1 MDKLKRYIPVI
12 ALALVLVLGV
22 GQPMEVFATSSF
34 VNMSIT
40 DLPVTVKQDGGYQVM
55 TFHYDVESFNVR
67 RYYYLNG
74 VQYFYDSISSNV
86 YLYSSTVAVSPL
98 EFSFGPCNNYSLTN
112 SYNFDSFGFDYH
124 DLWSV
129 PDLVS
134 VKIRM
139 SFLVTCSAARSGDMY
154 SKSYFV
160 KDSGYNSL
168 YTSYLGGV
176 DYSSTFNSSYFSSS
190 PRRVVSEYTLTATD
204 LNTASS
210 YTHISPEFVL
220 RFNNVQYGDEFTIVL
235 ESVEFDVISAPVFP
249 AVPVLSQNWTA
260 TPQYYTSG
268 SSASPLIVSTT
279 FGSGEVGTVTYQW
292 YKSTSGSSSDGVA
305 ISGATSSSYTPS
317 TSALGTMYYYCV
329 VTNTYEDME
338 ETATT
343 SQACIKVVEAPKAP
357 QITQN
362 LSSGIME
369 YTQGDAASPFVISAI
384 NSGDGTLSYQWYRN
398 TTNSTSGGTA
408 ISGAT
413 KSSYTPSTSTI
424 GTQYYYCV
432 VTNSVGTLSESTTS
446 NVGAVRVVPPPD
458 PAQAPVINPNLSTSI
473 RDYYI
478 GDPAA
483 ELKIGAS
490 VTDGGT
496 LTYQWYSNT
505 VNSNSGGTLLPGE
518 TDRTFTPSTDTLGTM
533 YYYCVVTNT
542 LPDST
547 ASSKSNV
554 ACIQVN
560 ELPKAQAPVISTDL
574 PSDPIVYTQ
583 GDAAA
588 AIGISAR
595 SPYGGVLTYQWYK
608 NTVAENSGGTLIA
621 GADGSSYEPDTS
633 EVGTKYYYVVIT
645 NSLNDTTASVTSSV
659 ATVIVG
665 QDQVPDLLGDI
676 MDAIGGIAQAILD
689 GIVSLFVPSQEDMI
703 AYAERWDDLL
713 SERFG
718 AVYESTTLVADSMSI
733 LLDAGGVTTATLEV
747 PKVTVD
753 LAGTPWVFGGWS
765 VDPVPDGFEFLTD
778 VSKQASRLVAS
789 LAMFNGLRKRFISLM
804 TGSPMIIEPPEPTE
818 GDKRHAWLSSV
829 GKYTRV
835 NGKRVKK

>member
-1 MDKLKRYIPVI
+1 MENLKRYIPVI

-22 GQPMEVFATSSF
+22 GQPMEVFALTGF
-34 VNMSIT
+34 VNTNIL
-40 DLPVTVKQDGGYQVM
+40 DLPVTTEQSGDYRVTSYK
-55 TFHYDVESFNVR
+55 YDVSSLNVR
-67 RYYYLNG
+67 RAYYSDSYQYLYEGSENST
-74 VQYFYDSISSNV
+74 YFY
-86 YLYSSTVAVSPL
+86 YSTVSASSM
-98 EFSFGPCNNYSLTN
+98 EFCFGPCDSYVLTKQN
-112 SYNFDSFGFDYH
+112 LADSCGFYYL
-124 DLWSV
+124 DLLAV

-134 VKIRM
+134 VKVRYT
-139 SFLVTCSAARSGDMY
+139 FYVTCSSARSGYYY
-154 SKSYFV
+154 SKVELSDTDSSYI
-160 KDSGYNSL
+160 S
-168 YTSYLGGV
+168 TSEIGDIDYKV
-176 DYSSTFNSSYFSSS
+176 DFASSYFTST
-190 PRRVVSEYTLTATD
+190 PRKVVLEYTLTASNISS
-204 LNTASS
+204 LPSYQYASP
-210 YTHISPEFVL
+210 YVVL
-220 RFNNVQYGDEFTIVL
+220 KFNNISLGDEFTFVMD
-235 ESVEFDVISAPVFP
+235 SVEFVVTTAPEFP

-260 TPQYYTSG
+260 TPQYYTPG
-268 SSASPLIVSTT
+268 SSASPLTVSTT

-305 ISGATSSSYTPS
+305 ISGATSSSFTPS
-317 TSALGTMYYYCV
+317 TSSLGTMYYYCV
-329 VTNTYEDME
+329 VTNTYEDMV
-338 ETATT
+338 ETATS

-369 YTQGDAASPFVISAI
+369 YTQGDTASPFVISAI

-413 KSSYTPSTSTI
+413 KSSYTPSTATI

-473 RDYYI
+473 KDYYI
-478 GDPAA
+478 GDSAA

-554 ACIQVN
+554 ACIRVN

-595 SPYGGVLTYQWYK
+595 SPDGGTLTYQWYK

-621 GADGSSYEPDTS
+621 GADGLSYEPDTS

-659 ATVIVG
+659 ATVIVE
-665 QDQVPDLLGDI
+665 QDQVPDLIGDVI
-676 MDAIGGIAQAILD
+676 EGITNLPQAIMD
-689 GIVSLFVPSQEDMI
+689 GIVGLFVPNADAI
-703 AYAERWDDLL
+703 AAYQNQWSELL
-713 SERFG
+713 STRFG
-718 AVYESTTLVADSMSI
+718 AVYQSVQ
-733 LLDAGGVTTATLEV
+733 LLDEFAQSIQMQDEQNTVPFPSVTL
-747 PKVTVD
+747 D
-753 LAGTPWVFGGWS
+753 LAGVPFTFGGWT
-765 VDPVPDGFEFLTD
+765 VQVVPPGFEFVVEMLKRI
-778 VSKQASRLVAS
+778 VSIVAT
-789 LAMFNGLRKRFISLM
+789 LAFLNSMRNKF
-804 TGSPMIIEPPEPTE
+804 E
-818 GDKRHAWLSSV
+818 
-829 GKYTRV
+829 RV
-835 NGKRVKK
+835 LGGG